1 MSEATATVV
10 SKCKEGERRRR
21 GFEPEAC
28 ITHICLLGGKLVAR
42 FLEVGFSTPAS
53 TMIGK

>member
-1 MSEATATVV
+1 MV
-10 SKCKEGERRRR
+10 SRCKEEARKGR

-28 ITHICLLGGKLVAR
+28 ITHICLLGAKLVAR
-42 FLEVGFSTPAS
+42 FLDVGFSTTAS